1 MFDLDKF
8 GSKFF
13 AAAFSLAVTA
23 SVFATAIIEA
33 TPNGAIA

>member
-1 MFDLDKF
+1 MFDIDNF

-33 TPNGAIA
+33 TPDGVLA